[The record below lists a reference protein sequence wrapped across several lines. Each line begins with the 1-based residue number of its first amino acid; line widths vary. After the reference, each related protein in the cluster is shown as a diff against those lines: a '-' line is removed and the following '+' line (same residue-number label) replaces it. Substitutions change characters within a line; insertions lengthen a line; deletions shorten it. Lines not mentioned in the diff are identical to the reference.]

1 MLRQA
6 LWTLEPD
13 IVFTEDVPA
22 EQVAAAT
29 VAPTRIG
36 AMVLGAFGAL
46 ALLLAGVGLYGV
58 VAYSVSRRTREVGI
72 RMALGAERRTVLR
85 LILAQGG
92 RLAIV
97 GVGLGAIASAGV
109 GQLLKSLLYGVSGF
123 DPIAYS
129 AAAGVLLFAA
139 CIANLVPALA
149 AARVD
154 PVRALRSE

>member
-6 LWTLEPD
+6 LWALEPE

-29 VAPTRIG
+29 VMPTRVG
-36 AMVLGAFGAL
+36 ALVLGAFGAL

-92 RLAIV
+92 RLALVGVALGATASV
-97 GVGLGAIASAGV
+97 GVGR
-109 GQLLKSLLYGVSGF
+109 LLESLLYGVSGF
-123 DPIAYS
+123 DPIAYG
-129 AAAGVLLFAA
+129 AAAGILLLTA
-139 CIANLVPALA
+139 CLANLVPALT
-149 AARVD
+149 AARLD